1 MHGWIGKIL
10 RVNLSAGTS
19 IVEDLDEKTARDFI
33 GGRGLAT
40 KYLLDEIDPTIE
52 ALSPDNK
59 FIFATGPLTGTGA
72 PTSRYMVVTKSP
84 LTGTVACSNSG
95 GHFGPE
101 MKYAGYD
108 MIIIEGKADKPV
120 YVWVYNDQ
128 VEIRSA
134 EELWGKTTHEAED
147 IIHRETDPD
156 AKISG
161 IGPAGENLVRFA
173 CVINDKHRG
182 AGRSGVG
189 AVLGSKNLKAVA
201 VRGTGGVTVADK
213 EAFRDAALDTHKKV
227 LEAPM
232 KETLNTYGTAA
243 LVNVINETG
252 MLPSDNYQ
260 QGQFAGASKI
270 SGETLRD
277 TLFIR
282 EKGCF
287 GCNIACGRVS
297 EVTNPK
303 YKGHGEGPEYE
314 NIWALGSD
322 VGVDNL
328 EALTKANFLC
338 NELGMDP
345 ISAGATIACAM
356 ELSEK
361 DYLPLSDS
369 EKPLRFG
376 DHDLLIELLEKAAY
390 REGFGDIL
398 AEGSDRVARK
408 YGHPELF
415 MGVKGQEFPAYDGRG
430 AQGIGL
436 AYATANRGAC
446 HLRAYTIA
454 VEVLG
459 SPELIDRT
467 VTDQKAFWTIAF
479 QNTTA
484 AWDSTG
490 ICLFTSFMIGLEELS
505 VLLNTATG
513 LDTTAESLLQMGE
526 RIWNLEKIFNLR
538 AGITGADDKLP
549 ERITG
554 EGIPEGPS
562 KGMVNKLGEM
572 LPEYYQLRGWAADSR
587 PTTEKL
593 SELGLQ
599 EYIKGI

>member
-1 MHGWIGKIL
+1 MHGWKGKIL
-10 RVNLSAGTS
+10 RVNLSAATCT
-19 IVEDLDEKTARDFI
+19 VEDLNENAAQDLI
-33 GGRGLAT
+33 GGRGVAT
-40 KYLLDEIDPTIE
+40 KYLLDEVDPAVD

-59 FIFATGPLTGTGA
+59 LILATGPLTGTGA

-108 MIIIEGKADKPV
+108 MIIIEGKAKNPV
-120 YVWVYNDQ
+120 YVWIYNDLA
-128 VEIRSA
+128 EIRPA
-134 EELWGKTTHEAED
+134 EELWGKTTHETED
-147 IIHRETDPD
+147 IIHQETDPD
-156 AKISG
+156 AKITG
-161 IGPAGENLVRFA
+161 IGPAGENQVLFA
-173 CVINDKHRG
+173 CVVNDKHRA

-189 AVLGSKNLKAVA
+189 AVMGSKNLKAVA

-213 EAFRDAALDTHKKV
+213 DAFRDAALDAHQKI

-243 LVNVINETG
+243 LVNVMNETG
-252 MLPSDNYQ
+252 VLPTDNFQ
-260 QGQFAGASKI
+260 KAQFEGASKI
-270 SGETLRD
+270 SGETLKD
-277 TLFIR
+277 TLFVR

-287 GCNIACGRVS
+287 GCNIACGRVT

-303 YKGHGEGPEYE
+303 YKGIGEGPEYE
-314 NIWALGSD
+314 SIFGLGSD

-328 EALTKANFLC
+328 EALTRANFLC
-338 NELGMDP
+338 NELGIDP

-376 DHDLLIELLEKAAY
+376 DHDLLIELLEKAAR

-398 AEGSDRVARK
+398 AEGSARMAQK

-430 AQGIGL
+430 VQGIGL

-446 HLRAYTIA
+446 HLRAYTIG

-459 SPELIDRT
+459 VPELIDRT
-467 VTDQKAFWTIAF
+467 VTDQKAFWTIVF
-479 QNTTA
+479 QNLTA
-484 AWDSTG
+484 AWDATG
-490 ICLFTSFMIGLEELS
+490 LCLFTSFMIGAEEVS
-505 VLLNTATG
+505 ALLNAATG
-513 LDTTAESLLQMGE
+513 MNTTAENLLLYGE
-526 RIWNLEKIFNLR
+526 RIWNLEKIFNLK
-538 AGITGADDKLP
+538 AGLTGADDKLP
-549 ERITG
+549 ERITS

-562 KGMVNKLGEM
+562 KGMVNKLSEM
-572 LPEYYQLRGWAADSR
+572 LPEYYQLRGWGADSK
-587 PTTEKL
+587 PSSDKL
-593 SELGLQ
+593 TELGLQ
-599 EYIKGI
+599 EYA

>member
-1 MHGWIGKIL
+1 
-10 RVNLSAGTS
+10 
-19 IVEDLDEKTARDFI
+19 
-33 GGRGLAT
+33 
-40 KYLLDEIDPTIE
+40 
-52 ALSPDNK
+52 
-59 FIFATGPLTGTGA
+59 
-72 PTSRYMVVTKSP
+72 
-84 LTGTVACSNSG
+84 
-95 GHFGPE
+95 
-101 MKYAGYD
+101 
-108 MIIIEGKADKPV
+108 
-120 YVWVYNDQ
+120 
-128 VEIRSA
+128 
-134 EELWGKTTHEAED
+134 
-147 IIHRETDPD
+147 
-156 AKISG
+156 
-161 IGPAGENLVRFA
+161 
-173 CVINDKHRG
+173 
-182 AGRSGVG
+182 
-189 AVLGSKNLKAVA
+189 
-201 VRGTGGVTVADK
+201 
-213 EAFRDAALDTHKKV
+213 
-227 LEAPM
+227 
-232 KETLNTYGTAA
+232 
-243 LVNVINETG
+243 
-252 MLPSDNYQ
+252 
-260 QGQFAGASKI
+260 
-270 SGETLRD
+270 
-277 TLFIR
+277 
-282 EKGCF
+282 
-287 GCNIACGRVS
+287 
-297 EVTNPK
+297 
-303 YKGHGEGPEYE
+303 
-314 NIWALGSD
+314 
-322 VGVDNL
+322 
-328 EALTKANFLC
+328 
-338 NELGMDP
+338 
-345 ISAGATIACAM
+345 M

-376 DHDLLIELLEKAAY
+376 DHDLLIELLGKAAY